1 MDSFEKI
8 LTSTVLQDTLDK
20 LTILGHINQTSNV
33 RTNKKVKKS
42 NDNSGDAPLL
52 DANDSFKNNAI
63 NLSQNANNITH
74 SMTTA
79 DNPANSQVK
88 LERDRQFLE
97 EIILG
102 ALNEIHGSGTYE
114 WLIEKVNSEKDKKC
128 HHTSIIEN
136 EMRTRKQIK
145 QMQSNLIQLKK
156 DQEVEVMNR
165 QQLIA
170 HLKDQLQEFKAK
182 TNLECKYVKKSTEN
196 DLAQNLAKCSL
207 DELTLKAE
215 KDTTLTLI
223 DEEDTSHKEM
233 VKFLGVNHEQLI
245 DDLEAWNNKCD
256 SEIEKKE
263 LDLKNLKKEKENK
276 QGDFEELKLNF
287 ASYKAVVVEDRTEK
301 ERIKREK
308 EELERQMK
316 ACVQMQAWWR
326 GTMVRKGFG
335 EFKKGGKKGKKG
347 KGGKKGKKG
356 KK

>member
-1 MDSFEKI
+1 MSP
-8 LTSTVLQDTLDK
+8 K
-20 LTILGHINQTSNV
+20 LIPN
-33 RTNKKVKKS
+33 
-42 NDNSGDAPLL
+42 
-52 DANDSFKNNAI
+52 
-63 NLSQNANNITH
+63 
-74 SMTTA
+74 
-79 DNPANSQVK
+79 
-88 LERDRQFLE
+88 
-97 EIILG
+97 
-102 ALNEIHGSGTYE
+102 
-114 WLIEKVNSEKDKKC
+114 
-128 HHTSIIEN
+128 
-136 EMRTRKQIK
+136 
-145 QMQSNLIQLKK
+145 
-156 DQEVEVMNR
+156 QEVTPIFQMIALLIWLRFFSYKVYVTAFLQKKNR
-165 QQLIA
+165 
-170 HLKDQLQEFKAK
+170 
-182 TNLECKYVKKSTEN
+182 C
-196 DLAQNLAKCSL
+196 
-207 DELTLKAE
+207 
-215 KDTTLTLI
+215 
-223 DEEDTSHKEM
+223 
-233 VKFLGVNHEQLI
+233 VNHEQLI